1 MRIDW
6 SPKLQAATQR
16 RDSRGAEGGSNFADA
31 IANEKQTAPA
41 STTAAAPAAIDGLF
55 VLQEVA
61 EDLNGRRRAAARG
74 ERLLDRLE
82 DLRLALLSGKMPR
95 AQLDQLRSLAKEHG
109 PTVDDPQLAAVLA
122 EIELRVAVELAK
134 LDTLG

>member
-6 SPKLQAATQR
+6 SPKLQATTQR
-16 RDSRGAEGGSNFADA
+16 RESRGTEGGSSFADA
-31 IANEKQTAPA
+31 VANEQQTAPA
-41 STTAAAPAAIDGLF
+41 STKAAPAAIDGLF

-74 ERLLDRLE
+74 EKLLDRLE
-82 DLRLALLSGKMPR
+82 DLRLALLSGKLPR
-95 AQLDQLRSLAKEHG
+95 AQLEQLRSLAKEHG
-109 PTVDDPQLAAVLA
+109 PGVDDPQLAAVLA

>member
-6 SPKLQAATQR
+6 SPKLQTATPR
-16 RDSRGAEGGSNFADA
+16 REARTAEGGSSFADA
-31 IANEKQTAPA
+31 VANELQPAPTSA
-41 STTAAAPAAIDGLF
+41 PAAPAVVDGLF

-61 EDLNGRRRAAARG
+61 EDLTGRRRAAARG
-74 ERLLDRLE
+74 STLLDRLE

-95 AQLDQLRSLAKEHG
+95 AQLQQLRALAQEHG
-109 PTVDDPQLAAVLA
+109 PVIDDPKLADILA

-134 LDTLG
+134 LDTLT